1 MNKAIYHISGFDCA
15 NCASHAEEHLNKH
28 EAVQS
33 ASIDFN
39 NERLFITFREAPL
52 SQDEILAVIKEVEDD
67 PIRLEP
73 VASKREKQKL
83 IGKDEI
89 IMMIRIA
96 LSIILMVT
104 ARVLSH
110 FLGVEEDFETI
121 GFNWQASN
129 HIIVL
134 VIYLVALA
142 ICIYD
147 VIWEVIE
154 NIIKKRNPIDE
165 HLLMTLSCLGAFSI
179 AFFPNVEPVFFDG
192 VMVLVLFQ
200 IGELLEKILSKK
212 SKAAI
217 SEAIDLRAD
226 FANLITDN
234 KVVQVKPDTLNVG
247 DKIIIHIG
255 EIVPVDGKVVSGE
268 GTLDT
273 SSLTGET
280 MPVYVNEG
288 KNVISGASLK
298 TGSITVLVE
307 KVLNDSTIS
316 KIMEL
321 VENSGEHKSKVDKF
335 ITKFAR
341 FYTPAVL
348 GIAIIFTIIFG
359 LATGEWATA
368 LYRGVFVLIVGCP
381 CAIVISV
388 PLAYFAGIGLASK
401 IGVVIKGANVLDQL
415 VDVGVLFVDKTGTL
429 TYGNFEVTK
438 MENVGV
444 SLEDFKTA
452 LFSAESRSNHPIAK
466 AIILHQNTAEL
477 ALKQENYEEIAGFGT
492 STIYMGDEILAGNRN
507 LLISHGINCPEITDY
522 GTVVYVAKNSKY
534 IGYALLRDVARPKAK
549 ELISRLD
556 KLGIRTVLLSGDTEI
571 NVMNISKEVGIKEY
585 YSGLLPQEKVTYVG
599 KAINEKTN
607 RKSVV
612 FAGDGINDT
621 PSIMRADVGFAMGG
635 IGSDVA
641 VENADAVIMQ
651 DHPLKIYHAIK
662 IARMTK
668 HVAIFNII
676 FAITVKVI
684 VMILTMVI
692 NNFPPVID
700 ALSDTGLTVLLV
712 INSLLLFY
720 RKVE

>member
-73 VASKREKQKL
+73 VASKREKEKL

-110 FLGVEEDFETI
+110 VLGVEEDFETI

-154 NIIKKRNPIDE
+154 NIIKKRNPVDE

-307 KVLNDSTIS
+307 KVLKDSTIS

-452 LFSAESRSNHPIAK
+452 LYSAESRSNHPIAK

-507 LLISHGINCPEITDY
+507 LLISHGVNCPEITDY

-571 NVMNISKEVGIKEY
+571 NVMNISKEVGINEY
-585 YSGLLPQEKVTYVG
+585 YSGLLPQEKVTYVD

-641 VENADAVIMQ
+641 VETADAVIMQ

-676 FAITVKVI
+676 FAIAVKVI

>member
-52 SQDEILAVIKEVEDD
+52 SQDEILSVIKEVEDD

-73 VASKREKQKL
+73 VASKREKEKL

-110 FLGVEEDFETI
+110 VLGVEEDFETI

-134 VIYLVALA
+134 IIYAVALA

-255 EIVPVDGKVVSGE
+255 EIVPVDGKVISGE

-307 KVLNDSTIS
+307 KVLKDSTIS

-348 GIAIIFTIIFG
+348 AIAVIFTIIFG
-359 LATGEWATA
+359 LVTGEWATA

-444 SLEDFKTA
+444 SLEDFKIA
-452 LFSAESRSNHPIAK
+452 LYSAESRSNHPIAK

-507 LLISHGINCPEITDY
+507 LLISHGVNCPEITDY

-549 ELISRLD
+549 ELIARLD

-571 NVMNISKEVGIKEY
+571 NVMNISREVGIKEY
-585 YSGLLPQEKVTYVG
+585 YSGLLPQEKVTYVD

-641 VENADAVIMQ
+641 VETADAVIMQ